1 MLDHAIATAE
11 TDGPEHALPTLRK
24 LAELCPDMAPARF
37 VLGTLLLRA
46 NDAAGLAHIHAA
58 VRLDP
63 DLDDAGRALAEQF
76 LRANDAAA
84 TTDAMAG
91 SRPGRAA
98 R

>member
-1 MLDHAIATAE
+1 
-11 TDGPEHALPTLRK
+11 
-24 LAELCPDMAPARF
+24 MAPARF

-46 NDAAGLAHIHAA
+46 NDKAGLAHIHAA

-84 TTDAMAG
+84 INDAVAG
-91 SRPGRAA
+91 SRPGQAA